1 MPMDIKQLYGTL
13 RAPLLAFI
21 KQKIKDETKA
31 EDLLH
36 DVFLKVQEQIGSVK
50 DLTKLESWVYRIA
63 RNAIADEYRKTKPTE
78 PLDSDGLESQ
88 IALAEE
94 ADESLLERL
103 SDSVHTF
110 LAQVPEPY
118 RTALILSDLENLPQE
133 EIARRLNLSLSGAKS
148 RIQRARKM
156 LKELYAQCCAFEQN
170 RFGTVLSYEPKHE
183 PCLCE
188 P

>member
-1 MPMDIKQLYGTL
+1 MKIEQLYESL
-13 RAPLLAFI
+13 RTPLLTFI
-21 KQKIKDETKA
+21 KQKIKDDTKA

-36 DVFLKVQEQIGSVK
+36 DVFLKVQEQMGSVK
-50 DLTKLESWVYRIA
+50 DLTKLEGWIYRIA

-78 PLDSDGLESQ
+78 PLDIDGLESQ
-88 IALAEE
+88 RALTEE
-94 ADESLLERL
+94 ADESVIERL

-133 EIARRLNLSLSGAKS
+133 EIARRLKLSLSGAKS

-156 LKELYAQCCAFEQN
+156 LKELYVQCCSFEQN
-170 RFGTVLSYEPKHE
+170 RCGTVLSYEPKSK

>member
-1 MPMDIKQLYGTL
+1 MMIKIEQLYDAL

-21 KQKIKDETKA
+21 KQKIKDDTKA

-36 DVFLKVQEQIGSVK
+36 DVFLKVQEQMGSVK
-50 DLTKLESWVYRIA
+50 DLTKLESWIYRIA

-78 PLDSDGLESQ
+78 SLDVSEYEGRNDF
-88 IALAEE
+88 AEE
-94 ADESLLERL
+94 ADESVIERL
-103 SDSVHTF
+103 SDSVYTF

-118 RTALILSDLENLPQE
+118 RTALILSDLENLAQE
-133 EIARRLNLSLSGAKS
+133 EIAWRLNLSLSGAKS

-156 LKELYAQCCAFEQN
+156 LKELYVQCCSFEQN
-170 RFGTVLSYEPKHE
+170 RFGTVLGYEPKSE